1 MIPLYCTTIVCLT
14 VLVVVL
20 IALRYM
26 HYSRIVLDRER
37 WDRLL
42 NKYVDIAYE
51 VVYSKYVLPFV
62 ASQVTFPVSDK
73 DKYFVEASQVFLAVL
88 QQQLG
93 KNINIYYEIYK
104 GKSNFVDVV
113 LSMFV
118 SRLQEDMVKQVIEN
132 NVQLTLQ
139 QNETNKS

>member
-1 MIPLYCTTIVCLT
+1 
-14 VLVVVL
+14 
-20 IALRYM
+20 M

>member
-20 IALRYM
+20 IAIRYM